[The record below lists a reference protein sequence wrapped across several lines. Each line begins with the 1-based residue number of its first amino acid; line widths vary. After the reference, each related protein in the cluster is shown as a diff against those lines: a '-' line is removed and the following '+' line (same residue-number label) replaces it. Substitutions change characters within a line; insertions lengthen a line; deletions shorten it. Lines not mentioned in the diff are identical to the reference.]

1 MVMMT
6 IKDSRC
12 AYDFAVKEVRE
23 AGSSFICGN
32 DFVCAK
38 VGSEDGKFKQEIT
51 WVQFF
56 GGHKQATNLNQ
67 INEFCCAPSHPI
79 SRRGYV

>member
-1 MVMMT
+1 MKRQIKIATFKGLETMVMMT
-6 IKDSRC
+6 IMDSRC

-38 VGSEDGKFKQEIT
+38 VGSEDGKFKQDIT
-51 WVQFF
+51 
-56 GGHKQATNLNQ
+56 
-67 INEFCCAPSHPI
+67 
-79 SRRGYV
+79 